1 MKHLRLFMKQLC
13 AFGIL
18 IGSLA
23 VVPSAT
29 AQTWEVGGGVGG
41 SFFTSQSV
49 KNALSSGD
57 VTLSNAVAA
66 SFWLANNSSHLIG
79 GELRY
84 DYENTNLKLKSAGT
98 SATLG
103 ADTHAFHYDFLL
115 HFTPQG
121 SRLRPFIAAGGGVKL
136 YRGIGKESAFQPLS
150 SLALLTKT
158 SEVKPLISVGAGLKF
173 AVSKSFQVRIEVRD
187 ALTPFPKTVIAP
199 AQGDKIGGWLQDFVA
214 MVGLSLTF

>member
-1 MKHLRLFMKQLC
+1 MKQLF
-13 AFGIL
+13 AFSIM

-23 VVPSAT
+23 IAPAAF
-29 AQTWEVGGGVGG
+29 AQTWEVGGGAGG

-49 KNALSSGD
+49 KNAISSGD

-84 DYENTNLKLKSAGT
+84 DYENTNLKVKSAGT

-115 HFTPQG
+115 HFTAQG
-121 SRLRPFIAAGGGVKL
+121 SRIRPYVEAGGGVKF
-136 YRGIGKESAFQPLS
+136 YRGTGKESAFQPLS

-158 SEVKPLISVGAGLKF
+158 SEIKPLVSVGGGIKF
-173 AVSKSFQVRIEVRD
+173 AVSRAFQVRIEVRD
-187 ALTPFPKTVIAP
+187 SMTPFPKTVIAQ
-199 AQGDKIGGWLQDFVA
+199 AQGSKISGWLQDFVA